1 LVLVRRAGI
10 ETGAAV
16 TLTEKRA
23 WCLLLATIGAYTWY
37 VVTVLHRTG
46 DGAVRDTPYVSTL
59 LWSLG
64 VSTAVNVC
72 AEIVLSILNPRGART
87 KDERDRAIER
97 FGDRV
102 GQSFVVIGGVAA
114 LAMAMAQ
121 WHWFWIANVL
131 YLCFAIS
138 AVLSSITRIVMNR
151 KTVPDL

>member
-1 LVLVRRAGI
+1 
-10 ETGAAV
+10 V

-23 WCLLLATIGAYTWY
+23 WCLMLATIGAYTWY
-37 VVTVLHRTG
+37 VVTVVNRSG
-46 DGAVRDTPYVSTL
+46 GGAVQETPYVAAL
-59 LWSLG
+59 LWSIG
-64 VSTAVNVC
+64 AAIVANIA
-72 AEIVLSILNPRGART
+72 AEIVLSIFNPRGART

-97 FGDRV
+97 YGDQV

-114 LAMAMAQ
+114 MAMAMAQ
-121 WHWFWIANVL
+121 WHWFWIANVI